1 MTETF
6 VIGDQVFEMESN
18 NSGDREFSPG
28 HYSCK
33 VIEVTERKSQA
44 GDYQLRL
51 KFQTEDRR
59 WVFDNLTFGKS
70 SRGIAGGKLK
80 ILGVKKNDVGNYDL
94 ADPQT
99 LIGVEV
105 VLSLVPKGTY
115 VEISKIEESQ
125 DFFMGYQIAPDIP
138 F

>member
-28 HYSCK
+28 HYPCK
-33 VIEVTERKSQA
+33 IIEVTERESQA
-44 GDYQLRL
+44 GDYQLKL

-59 WVFDNLTFGKS
+59 WVYDYLTFGKS
-70 SRGIAGGKLK
+70 SKGIAGGKLK
-80 ILGVKKNDVGNYDL
+80 ILGVKKNDAGNYDL
-94 ADPQT
+94 PDPQK

-105 VLSLVPKGTY
+105 TLSLVPKDSY
-115 VEISKIEESQ
+115 VEISKQEESK
-125 DFFMGYQIAPDIP
+125 DFFMGYQAAPDIP